1 MVVVM
6 VLVAVVV
13 EIGGLPW
20 RCMREWRRER
30 KLWLATERCR
40 GVCLDDGFHVG
51 VCVCVWRDKKECEN

>member
-30 KLWLATERCR
+30 KLWLETQRCR

-51 VCVCVWRDKKECEN
+51 VCVCVEG